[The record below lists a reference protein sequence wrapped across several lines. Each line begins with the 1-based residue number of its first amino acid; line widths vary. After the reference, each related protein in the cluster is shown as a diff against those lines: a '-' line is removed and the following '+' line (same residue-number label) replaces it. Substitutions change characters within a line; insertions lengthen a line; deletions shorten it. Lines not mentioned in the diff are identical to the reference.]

1 MAKRRQRNNSLK
13 YHNTKMKNKVIP
25 FYNNDNDTWYDTDL
39 REKAINSPASNNVQ
53 ARKDNSSKSKVRNE
67 IIEKPENTQCS
78 TRAINKVKKITLLDK
93 KVIIKKKK
101 DNELKYSGILDSRN
115 IERLKLIREIFK

>member
-1 MAKRRQRNNSLK
+1 
-13 YHNTKMKNKVIP
+13 MKNKVIP